1 MRFHSFYTWGNNC
14 IVVMEIYI
22 YVPGANLS
30 FLYMFFLYMVQ
41 IFHGTKVPS
50 DILSDFWIIAT
61 EEIFLVSSIKYE
73 VCNQLES
80 ISK

>member
-1 MRFHSFYTWGNNC
+1 
-14 IVVMEIYI
+14 
-22 YVPGANLS
+22 
-30 FLYMFFLYMVQ
+30 MFFLYMVQ

-50 DILSDFWIIAT
+50 DILSDFWIIAM

-80 ISK
+80 ILK